1 MKNTFLNKVM
11 AERAVLSIVNN
22 YTSGGKQLSGLS
34 WIAIDAWQRAN
45 GSVGTN
51 PVINE
56 LKEISDLCQRL
67 SDRSHETFEAFDPSL
82 NEGIESRMRS
92 LKQMLCLTTS

>member
-67 SDRSHETFEAFDPSL
+67 SDPSL